1 MQTSRLLAFIALA
14 GTATVASAQAP
25 LFFDGFLTDNLA
37 QPAQNFRGFYLWN
50 VTDGTVD
57 LLGNNLLGNAPI
69 GGRFVNLGGSTGN
82 PGRFSTRLPIVFLPG
97 VKYNIS
103 FEYASANGEYNRASL
118 TIGSRVFRVAAQ
130 SKALRTYTT
139 TVQFSLPTTASLV
152 FQGEE
157 SRGHIAIDNVLVT
170 PEIQLPNTP

>member
-1 MQTSRLLAFIALA
+1 MNTSRILALVAFV
-14 GTATVASAQAP
+14 GTAAVSSAQAP
-25 LFFDGFLTDNLA
+25 LFFDGFLADNAA
-37 QPAQNFRGFYLWN
+37 QPARNFKGFYLWN

-69 GGRFVNLGGSTGN
+69 GGRFVNLGGSTGD
-82 PGRFSTRLPIVFLPG
+82 PGRFATRLPIVFLPG

-103 FEYASANGEYNRASL
+103 FEYASSNGQYNRASL
-118 TIGSRVFRVAAQ
+118 TVGSRVFRVAAQ
-130 SKALRTYTT
+130 SKSLRTYTT
-139 TVQFSLPTTASLV
+139 TVEFSRLTTASLV

-170 PEIQLPNTP
+170 PEIQFPNTP